1 MNFKP
6 VKLRDLPMWAKFRLR
21 DVEDA
26 RIYVKGEVRL
36 SVDGFWVGDQKN
48 MYAGFS
54 CAGDTTVYVEKQ
66 P

>member
-1 MNFKP
+1 MLKA

-36 SVDGFWVGDQKN
+36 SVDGFWVGDPKN
-48 MYAGFS
+48 MYAGFP
-54 CAGDTTVYVEKQ
+54 CAGNTTVYVEESK
-66 P
+66 